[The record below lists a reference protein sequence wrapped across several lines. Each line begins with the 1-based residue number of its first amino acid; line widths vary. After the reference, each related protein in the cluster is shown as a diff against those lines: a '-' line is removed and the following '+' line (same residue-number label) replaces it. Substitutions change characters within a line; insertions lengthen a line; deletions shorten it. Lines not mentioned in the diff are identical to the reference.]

1 MRPIISAAIAAF
13 LVCVAALQAAAAPR
27 RDLVPL
33 NVAERAVVREAY
45 RKLSAYHYAA
55 HLQQKGE
62 GSETLADL
70 LRVRFELGNFRTGP
84 IADILDRPWH
94 DYVTPPRDE
103 VVMITPRAIDVNG
116 IELAYYDAEWAPGR
130 FIAADSEPWRV
141 REVLA
146 LEPDRFHDVG
156 SYTSYDVTVTLEG
169 RSRAYRALVLHHDLY
184 AAADV
189 PEPEFF
195 DHIAGLF
202 GQVGQAWK
210 EARPAYET
218 AAVRQALSRPAAAA
232 PKSAGRVAANS
243 TSTGPSYRCEAFQA
257 RAGAGHISGEHGGA
271 ANVCMSCADDGN
283 GNQTCRVDVNSGQTW
298 DYGQLESY
306 YYGHYGN
313 IAGRSAVT
321 TGPLGSTISCAGA
334 VGVGFR
340 ECYNVTGCNVTIS
353 VTLGGAG
360 VTVTGGDLWSAGAP
374 YSNTCALPKPNCP
387 GVNGAF
393 FDEYVGGERCN
404 AGSPIVIDLAG
415 NDIALSDAATPVSF
429 DLNADGIAERISWTA
444 AGTDDAFLAL
454 DRNGNGRIDDGAELF
469 GNFTA
474 QPESA
479 RQNGFLALAEYD
491 KLSNGG
497 NGDGVIDGH
506 DAVFTSLVLWTDAD
520 RNGISEAAEQRSLAA
535 SAVQRLDLDYKESRR
550 VDAYGNQFR
559 YRAKVAAG
567 KKTDVGHWAWDVFLT
582 TMPN

>member
-1 MRPIISAAIAAF
+1 MRQILTAAIAAF
-13 LVCVAALQAAAAPR
+13 LVCIAAVQAAAAPR
-27 RDLVPL
+27 QDLVPR
-33 NVAERAVVREAY
+33 NVAQSAVVREAY
-45 RKLSAYHYAA
+45 RKLSAYHHAA

-62 GSETLADL
+62 GSETLADG
-70 LRVRFELGNFRTGP
+70 LRVRFALGNFRSGP
-84 IADILDRPWH
+84 IADILDRAWH

-103 VVMITPRAIDVNG
+103 VVLITPGAIDVNG
-116 IELAYYDAEWAPGR
+116 IELAFYDAEWAPGR

-169 RSRAYRALVLHHDLY
+169 RSRTYHALVLHHDLY
-184 AAADV
+184 AAAEV

-210 EARPAYET
+210 DARPAYET
-218 AAVRQALSRPAAAA
+218 AAVRRTLSLPAAAA
-232 PKSAGRVAANS
+232 PKPAGRAAGKVASAS
-243 TSTGPSYRCEAFQA
+243 SRCEAFQA
-257 RAGAGHISGEHGGA
+257 HGLGGHISGEHGGA
-271 ANVCMSCADDGN
+271 ANVCLSCVDEGDGYHS
-283 GNQTCRVDVNSGQTW
+283 CRIDVDSEQQW

-306 YYGHYGN
+306 YYGHYGRTVSR
-313 IAGRSAVT
+313 GAVAT
-321 TGPLGSTISCAGA
+321 APLGSTVACSGG
-334 VGVGFR
+334 VGVGFK
-340 ECYNVTGCNVTIS
+340 ECYNVTGCNVNIS
-353 VTLGGAG
+353 ITVGGAG
-360 VTVTGGDLWSAGAP
+360 VTVQGGDLWSAGSP
-374 YSNTCALPKPNCP
+374 YKISCYMPKPTCVGNT
-387 GVNGAF
+387 GG
-393 FDEYVGGERCN
+393 FDDGYVGGDRCS
-404 AGSPIVIDLAG
+404 AGTPIVIDMAG
-415 NDIALSDAATPVSF
+415 NDIALTDAATPVSF
-429 DLNADGIAERISWTA
+429 DLNADGLAERISWTA

-469 GNFTA
+469 GNFTP

-479 RQNGFLALAEYD
+479 QQNGFLALAEYD

-497 NGDGVIDGH
+497 NGDGVIDAG
-506 DAVFTSLVLWTDAD
+506 DAVFASLVLWTDAD
-520 RNGISEAAEQRSLAA
+520 RNGISEAAEQRGLAA
-535 SAVQRLDLDYKESRR
+535 SAVQRLDLDYKDSRR

-559 YRAKVAAG
+559 YRAKVVSA